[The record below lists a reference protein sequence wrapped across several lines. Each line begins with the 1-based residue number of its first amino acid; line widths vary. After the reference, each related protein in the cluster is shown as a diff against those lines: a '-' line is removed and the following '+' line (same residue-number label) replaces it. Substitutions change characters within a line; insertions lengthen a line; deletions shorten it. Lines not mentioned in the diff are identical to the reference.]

1 MPSPTS
7 DISVELT
14 QLRERVASGET
25 RPLATRLA
33 RLAALDDLLREHGA
47 DLQQALVADLG
58 KSPTESWL
66 TEIGVVRAEIR
77 HVRRHLPR
85 WGASRRVGVPWQ
97 LWPARAEIGVDPLGV
112 MCIIAPWNYPVQLL
126 LSPLVGAIAA
136 GNAAV
141 LKPSELAPRVAQL
154 LARLMPQYVDLAMVI
169 EGGPQET
176 AELLRERFDHIVY
189 TGGARVARQVMAAA
203 ARHLTPVTLELG
215 GKSPAWIDDSTEL
228 PRAARRIA
236 WGKFVNA
243 GQTCIAPDYVLGTPA
258 VLRELEPLLEAAI
271 REMYGHAPR
280 RHADYGRIINADHTH
295 RLVSLLNGATHEGAR
310 VVVGGDYDVATRY
323 VAPTV
328 LADVTWDSPLM
339 AEEIFGP
346 LLPLVAVPD
355 LPAAV
360 REIRR
365 REKPLAIYAFT
376 NRADVRRQLRTE
388 TSSGAL
394 VFDAPLVHAG
404 VPALPFGGVG
414 GSGIGAYHGRHSVR
428 AFSHSRAILAKP
440 LRPDTLRLLR
450 PPFSWPRRLL
460 TRWLL

>member
-1 MPSPTS
+1 
-7 DISVELT
+7 
-14 QLRERVASGET
+14 
-25 RPLATRLA
+25 LATRLA

-97 LWPARAEIGVDPLGV
+97 LWPARAEIGMDPLGV

-154 LARLMPQYVDLAMVI
+154 LARLIPQYVDLAMVI

-215 GKSPAWIDDSTEL
+215 GKSPVWVDGTTDLAA
-228 PRAARRIA
+228 AARRIV
-236 WGKFVNA
+236 WGKLVNA
-243 GQTCIAPDYVLGTPA
+243 GQTCVAPDHVLAPPDVA
-258 VLRELEPLLEAAI
+258 RALEPLLA
-271 REMYGHAPR
+271 REIARMYGP
-280 RHADYGRIINADHTH
+280 DP
-295 RLVSLLNGATHEGAR
+295 ATSR
-310 VVVGGDYDVATRY
+310 D
-323 VAPTV
+323 
-328 LADVTWDSPLM
+328 
-339 AEEIFGP
+339 FG
-346 LLPLVAVPD
+346 
-355 LPAAV
+355 
-360 REIRR
+360 
-365 REKPLAIYAFT
+365 
-376 NRADVRRQLRTE
+376 
-388 TSSGAL
+388 
-394 VFDAPLVHAG
+394 
-404 VPALPFGGVG
+404 
-414 GSGIGAYHGRHSVR
+414 
-428 AFSHSRAILAKP
+428 
-440 LRPDTLRLLR
+440 
-450 PPFSWPRRLL
+450 
-460 TRWLL
+460 